1 MSSMP
6 DEGVVSE
13 VNRFPGESLLVARE
27 AKGVSQ
33 KNIAEELNLPVR
45 YIQWIEE
52 GAFEKLPS
60 LVFAKGYIRSY
71 AKALGLESEPLVS
84 MFDQIYGVEK
94 RVQPIQSVS
103 KVEQQVKLSDPVMRW
118 SGWLFLLLLVAAVVW
133 WWQTQFSL
141 PTPAAATESNVATSE
156 QEPLVDGNKLRLPT
170 LSETEAPAEL
180 EVAPEPV
187 DGQEDEPQNLSDDQ
201 IKALQ
206 AEIDK
211 PAVATE
217 SEVSEPS
224 ETSEPEAAAPVS
236 EPAEASQPTPNT
248 DGLAMVFSGE
258 SWVTLKDATGRT
270 LVNKAK
276 RSGETLNISGA
287 APLTLVIGR
296 ASSVEKISYN
306 GAKVELTRY
315 IKGNVAKL
323 SLPSN

>member
-141 PTPAAATESNVATSE
+141 PTPAADIESNVATSE

-170 LSETEAPAEL
+170 LPETDAPTEL
-180 EVAPEPV
+180 EVAPQPA
-187 DGQEDEPQNLSDDQ
+187 DGQEDEPQYLSDDQ
-201 IKALQ
+201 VKALQ

-211 PAVATE
+211 PAVVTE
-217 SEVSEPS
+217 SQASDPS
-224 ETSEPEAAAPVS
+224 EASEPEVAAPVS
-236 EPAEASQPTPNT
+236 EPAEASQLTANT

-287 APLTLVIGR
+287 APLTLVVGR

-306 GAKVELTRY
+306 GATIELAPY